1 MGLLLQVGIVIY
13 IIEANIREE
22 SERMLASAYWDWIR
36 KLFGINEQ
44 VFKKARVCIFLCT
57 FIPYRIIREDFLQL
71 KAVYCKRYNKTNNNV
86 DPI

>member
-1 MGLLLQVGIVIY
+1 MSFMGLLLQVGIVIY

-44 VFKKARVCIFLCT
+44 VFKKAIQEKIFLK
-57 FIPYRIIREDFLQL
+57 QL
-71 KAVYCKRYNKTNNNV
+71 G
-86 DPI
+86 